1 MGKLFSLRAG
11 SSFELPILPATII
24 GSAFT
29 AVFYGGLLYGPID
42 SPLLKRYALCHAV
55 AEASVLL
62 FFIAI
67 VGMAIKLRSA
77 YAQRRVTRAVGT
89 VLDQLIANGDA
100 VARADRSAWL
110 EAHWLAQPALMR
122 ASWIGKR
129 IAEIIE
135 RQIKRGKHSLLETD
149 IRELAEADAD
159 AQYESYA
166 IVRIVSWAMPMLG
179 FLGTVIGISD
189 TLGQLDTEL
198 LASQSQAALKQM
210 TSGLFV
216 AFDTTA
222 VGLVLTMLAIFIQFS
237 ISRVE
242 TGLLSEMDDVVR
254 DNLIEFLGSDARQ
267 TEQELLGPV
276 RQMADDLVSAVH
288 QLVEQQATLWGRS
301 IAESQKQ
308 WSSWT
313 STSGEQLRAALCES
327 LDKSLSNHA
336 LAIEKI
342 QQEAGRQVDS
352 RWQQWQI
359 TLSDQARVMHAQQ
372 KELVRQTEALDRLIS
387 STCDL
392 KKVEEVVRESF
403 GSFELIEQLRQSSIG
418 VGEAVAVL
426 ASSLER
432 AGFIRGVPVK
442 PRAIRR
448 LDEAASE
455 DGSHVDDAPATKRK
469 SA

>member
-11 SSFELPILPATII
+11 TSFELPLVPATII
-24 GSAFT
+24 GSVLT
-29 AVFYGGLLYGPID
+29 ALFYGALLYGPID
-42 SPLLKRYALCHAV
+42 SPLLKRYAFCHVV
-55 AEASVLL
+55 AEASAWL

-67 VGMAIKLRSA
+67 VGMAIKLKSA
-77 YAQRRVTRAVGT
+77 YAQRRVTRAAGD
-89 VLDQLIANGDA
+89 VLEQLIADGDA
-100 VARADRSAWL
+100 VPRAERSAWL
-110 EAHWLAQPALMR
+110 EAHLLSQPLALR
-122 ASWIGKR
+122 SSWIGKR

-159 AQYESYA
+159 AQHESYSL
-166 IVRIVSWAMPMLG
+166 VRIVSWAMPMLG

-222 VGLVLTMLAIFIQFS
+222 VGLVLTMLAIFIQFTV
-237 ISRVE
+237 SRVE
-242 TGLLSEMDDVVR
+242 TGLLAEMDEVVR

-267 TEQELLGPV
+267 IEHDLLSPV

-288 QLVEQQATLWGRS
+288 QLVEQQAALWSRS
-301 IAESQKQ
+301 ITESQKQ
-308 WSSWT
+308 WSAWS
-313 STSGEQLRAALCES
+313 STSADGLRAALCES
-327 LDKSLSNHA
+327 LDKSLTTHA
-336 LAIEKI
+336 QAIEKI

-359 TLSDQARVMHAQQ
+359 TLSDQARVMHSQQ
-372 KELVRQTEALDRLIS
+372 KELVRQTESLERLIA

-392 KKVEEVVRESF
+392 KKVEDAVRESF
-403 GSFELIEQLRQSSIG
+403 GSFEMIEQLRQSSIG
-418 VGEAVAVL
+418 VSEAVAVL

-432 AGFIRGVPVK
+432 AGFIRGMPVK
-442 PRAIRR
+442 PRPIRR
-448 LDEAASE
+448 QDPDAVDGDEAQSA
-455 DGSHVDDAPATKRK
+455 KRK